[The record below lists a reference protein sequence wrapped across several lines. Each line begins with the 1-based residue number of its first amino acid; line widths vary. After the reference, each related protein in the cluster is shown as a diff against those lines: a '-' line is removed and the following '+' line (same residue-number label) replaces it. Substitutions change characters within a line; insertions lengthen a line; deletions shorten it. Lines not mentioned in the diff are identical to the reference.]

1 MISKFVVFSI
11 LMAADVTC
19 YARSTKLQKK
29 ISLNCQQFRH
39 SSVENKFLLNWL
51 ICTIDNPTLDA

>member
-19 YARSTKLQKK
+19 YARSTKLQK
-29 ISLNCQQFRH
+29 NNNR
-39 SSVENKFLLNWL
+39 
-51 ICTIDNPTLDA
+51 